1 MKTLEENLDELLELI
16 EDYILKQRKTYFL
29 GSFRYRLKLLED
41 KYKDLEKNKMEVERK
56 FDLATVYLYSTI
68 K

>member
-41 KYKDLEKNKMEVERK
+41 KYKIT
-56 FDLATVYLYSTI
+56 F
-68 K
+68 